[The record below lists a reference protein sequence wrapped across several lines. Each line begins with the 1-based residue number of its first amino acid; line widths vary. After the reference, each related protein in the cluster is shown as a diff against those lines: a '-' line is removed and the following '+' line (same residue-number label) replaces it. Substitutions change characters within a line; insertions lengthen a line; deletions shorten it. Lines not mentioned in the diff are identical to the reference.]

1 MTERHNWLAEFV
13 QTGSDTAFG
22 QVVSNYVDLVYST
35 ALRLVDGDT
44 HRAEDVAQMVFVN
57 LARVARKLPEDV
69 KLGGWLHRDTCFTA
83 STVMRGE
90 RRRRTR
96 EREAVEMNVLQN
108 HPEPDYSQVAPILD
122 EAINELEEV
131 DRTAIVLR
139 FYEHQDFRAVGQAL
153 GNNEDAARMRVNR
166 ALEKLEVFLKRR
178 GVTTT
183 AASLGAVL
191 TANAIQAAPG
201 GLAAAIS
208 SASVLT
214 KTAVVATATKAI
226 TMTTLQ
232 KTLIAAAVTF
242 LAAAGGWEALRVSRL
257 REQNQKLQHQQ
268 VPLAEQIEQLQR
280 EKVEAAN
287 RLSSLADEIQR
298 IRGNSAELLKLRGEV
313 GRLRQQA
320 ASNPSPAQAMAAVM
334 KDSSAVGLAR
344 VQIRQAL
351 KTRYAPLVEALQ
363 LSPET
368 TDNVFNLITENEVK
382 KKIICAQLVSG
393 DMDVDTA
400 LRERDKGTAETERQ
414 IADVL
419 GDSGYVKYDQ
429 FNHDT
434 AASDLVKGLN
444 KALGALALNE
454 EQSIRLQSLFAAK
467 PDIII
472 DDVDLFRSKES
483 FDALFQTH
491 IDRGHHDLQEA
502 ASFLTPEQLASA
514 YTIQSNYFDALKNQV
529 ALGQQ
534 LVKKVSASRQ

>member
-1 MTERHNWLAEFV
+1 MTERQNWLAEFAR
-13 QTGSDTAFG
+13 TGSEAAFG

-57 LARVARKLPEDV
+57 LARVARKLPADV

-83 STVMRGE
+83 STIMRGE

-96 EREAVEMNVLQN
+96 EREAAEMNVLQN
-108 HPEPDYSQVAPILD
+108 HPQPDYSQVAPILD

-131 DRTAIVLR
+131 DRAAIVLR
-139 FYEHQDFRAVGQAL
+139 FYERQDFRTVGQAL

-166 ALEKLEVFLKRR
+166 ALEKLEAFLRRR

-183 AASLGAVL
+183 AASLAVL
-191 TANAIQAAPG
+191 LGANATQAAPA
-201 GLAAAIS
+201 GLAATIS
-208 SASVLT
+208 SAAVLA
-214 KTAVVATATKAI
+214 KTAVAATATKAI

-242 LAAAGGWEALRVSRL
+242 LAAAGGWEALTVSRL
-257 REQNQKLQHQQ
+257 REQNQKLQQQ
-268 VPLAEQIEQLQR
+268 QAPLAEQIEQLQR
-280 EKVEAAN
+280 EKVESAN

-320 ASNPSPAQAMAAVM
+320 ASKPSPAQAMAAVM
-334 KDSSAVGLAR
+334 KDSSAVELAR
-344 VQIRQAL
+344 VQIRQVL
-351 KTRYAPLVEALQ
+351 KTRYAPLVDALH

-368 TDNVFNLITENEVK
+368 TDKVFNLITENEVK

-400 LRERDKGTAETERQ
+400 LRERDKGKAETERQ

-419 GDSGYVKYDQ
+419 GDSGYAHYDQ

-434 AASDLVKGLN
+434 AAGELVKGLN
-444 KALGALALNE
+444 KALGTRALNE
-454 EQSIRLQSLFAAK
+454 EQSMRLQALFAAK

-483 FDALFQTH
+483 FDALFQTY

-534 LVKKVSASRQ
+534 LAKKVSASRQ